1 MRWERL
7 FEELD
12 ARFDAE
18 ATLERDAEIADR
30 TRRERAQIA
39 LYSRLLANVGG
50 GTISLRLPGDQ
61 GPRVIVGTPTDV
73 GPDWILLVDPAH
85 QSVLVPLAALRSI
98 TGLRP
103 GAQEASLVGRRF
115 TLGAALRG
123 ISRDRAVVDVVDV
136 EGQLL
141 TGTIDAVGADH
152 LDVAEHAPDEP
163 RRARHVVRTHV
174 MPIAALGSVRR
185 R

>member
-1 MRWERL
+1 
-7 FEELD
+7 
-12 ARFDAE
+12 
-18 ATLERDAEIADR
+18 
-30 TRRERAQIA
+30 
-39 LYSRLLANVGG
+39 
-50 GTISLRLPGDQ
+50 
-61 GPRVIVGTPTDV
+61 
-73 GPDWILLVDPAH
+73 
-85 QSVLVPLAALRSI
+85 
-98 TGLRP
+98 
-103 GAQEASLVGRRF
+103 RRF
-115 TLGAALRG
+115 TLGAALSG